1 VAFSATPA
9 QPGVWTHLAGVYDAT
24 AHQMR
29 LYVNGVASTATAVS
43 ATWNAVGATRL
54 GGAQWNGGPVDYWPG
69 ALDDTRALAR
79 AASTTDIQ
87 DIMAACQPAP
97 GWSFTNPNHV
107 AVPDQSVAESSIVL
121 SGVPGNAPAA
131 LRVGVTIRHTYR
143 GDLVID
149 LISPSGRSFRL
160 KDSSAGDSAD
170 DVVATYQ
177 VNASTEPA
185 DGTWRLRVQDTAAA
199 DTGYLDEWSLSSG

>member
-1 VAFSATPA
+1 
-9 QPGVWTHLAGVYDAT
+9 
-24 AHQMR
+24 MR

-54 GGAQWNGGPVDYWPG
+54 GGAQWNGGLVDYWPG
-69 ALDDTRALAR
+69 ALDDARALGR
-79 AASTTDIQ
+79 AASTSDIQ
-87 DIMAACQPAP
+87 SIMAACQPAP
-97 GWSFTNPNHV
+97 GWSFVNPDN
-107 AVPDQSVAESSIVL
+107 AAIPDQSTVESPIVV
-121 SGVPGNAPAA
+121 SGVSGNAPAA

-149 LISPSGRSFRL
+149 LISPSGRAFRL
-160 KDSSAGDSAD
+160 KDSTMGDSLD

-177 VNASTEPA
+177 VNASAEPA
-185 DGTWRLRVQDTAAA
+185 NGTWGLRVQDVFAA